1 MASLSSRILLRDGNS
16 IPIFGLGLFL
26 AEKDEA
32 EKAGL
37 YAVKYGYRM
46 LDTAAFYDNEEDVGK
61 VVKSCGLS
69 RDQLY
74 VTTKLWYTEHG
85 RESTI
90 KAFQSSLTRYV
101 NEGYFLCIFIQ
112 VRFGLC

>member
-1 MASLSSRILLRDGNS
+1 MATLSSRTLLSDGCS

-26 AEKDEA
+26 ADEGEA

-37 YAVKYGYRM
+37 YAVNYGYRL

-61 VVKSCGLS
+61 VVKNCGLS

-90 KAFQSSLTRYV
+90 KAFHSSLTRLLMKGISLY
-101 NEGYFLCIFIQ
+101 IFK
-112 VRFGLC
+112 